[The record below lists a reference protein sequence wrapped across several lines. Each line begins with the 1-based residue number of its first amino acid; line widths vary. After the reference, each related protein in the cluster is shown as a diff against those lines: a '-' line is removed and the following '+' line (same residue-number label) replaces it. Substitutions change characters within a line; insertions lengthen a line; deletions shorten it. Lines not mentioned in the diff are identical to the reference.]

1 MILPLSWEDLRPL
14 LVPRQRDSHKGDY
27 GHVLVVG
34 GDAGFG
40 GAALLAGEAAL
51 RCGAGLCSVATHPA
65 HATAFLT
72 KRPEL
77 MVKAIAGGSS
87 LLPLLERATVLV
99 LGPGLGQSAWSLAC
113 FQAVLPRAIE
123 LGLPIVLDA
132 DGLNL
137 LAQGE
142 LQNIQASYEQWLL
155 TPHPGEAARLLG
167 ITREQVQAERESAC
181 RQLQQRYGGAVIL
194 KGVGSLVA
202 TVQQGQQSQPM
213 QQPIP
218 RPIQR
223 VEQCQHG
230 NPGMASGGMGDV
242 LSGVCG
248 ALLAQGFGL
257 QNSARLAMC
266 LHSKAADLAAGGGER
281 GLLASDLFPFLRGL
295 LNPGLDGQ

>member
-1 MILPLSWEDLRPL
+1 MILPLSWDDLRPL
-14 LVPRQRDSHKGDY
+14 LQPRQRDSHKGDY
-27 GHVLVVG
+27 GHVLVIG
-34 GDAGFG
+34 GDEGFG

-51 RCGAGLCSVATHPA
+51 RCGTGLCSVATHPA
-65 HATAFLT
+65 HASVLLA

-77 MVKAIAGGSS
+77 MVKAIADISA

-99 LGPGLGQSAWSLAC
+99 LGPGLGQSAWSRAC
-113 FQAVLPRAIE
+113 VQTALPWAMAK
-123 LGLPIVLDA
+123 GLPIVLDA

-142 LQNIQASYEQWLL
+142 LLITQAFYEQWLL

-167 ITREQVQAERESAC
+167 VAREQIQADREFAG

-194 KGVGSLVA
+194 KGAGSLVVTQRDPHQSPPVQ
-202 TVQQGQQSQPM
+202 TV
-213 QQPIP
+213 
-218 RPIQR
+218 
-223 VEQCQHG
+223 ECCQHG

-248 ALLAQGFGL
+248 ALLAQGFDL
-257 QNSARLAMC
+257 STSARLAMC
-266 LHSKAADLAAGGGER
+266 VHSKAADLAAAEGGER

-295 LNPGLDGQ
+295 MNPAMGDQ